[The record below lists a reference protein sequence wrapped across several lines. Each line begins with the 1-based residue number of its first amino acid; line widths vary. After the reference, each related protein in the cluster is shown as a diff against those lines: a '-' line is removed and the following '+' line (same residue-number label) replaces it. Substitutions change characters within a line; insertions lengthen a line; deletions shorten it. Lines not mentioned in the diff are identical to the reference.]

1 MTPELSA
8 IFNMEPKA
16 AIAFLESKGYAIT
29 WDWQDML
36 DDAHQRAFT
45 VAKVTQLDV
54 LQDIRTALVKSV
66 REGTTLRQFIK
77 DLAPKLQAA
86 GWWGK
91 KVIVDSAGNAQVVQ
105 QGSPRRLETIF
116 QTNMQSAYMAAR
128 MQEMQASTDTH
139 PYWQYVAVLDG
150 RTRPSHRALNGKVLP
165 ADDPFWITGFPPN
178 GYNCRCRV
186 KPMTGAALRRK
197 GIEADSSAGR
207 LKTITVESGVDPRTG
222 EVRYAKRTGM
232 TVMDESGKEV
242 FFAPD
247 AGFNAAPQG
256 AAGLY
261 DVLAQRATALLG
273 EKRGTTLLQVKGI
286 GRNSAVSV
294 MAEFAQH
301 LRLIQINQL
310 RGG

>member
-1 MTPELSA
+1 MKPELA
-8 IFNMEPKA
+8 MIFNMEPVE
-16 AIAFLESKGYAIT
+16 AIRHLESKGYAIT

-54 LQDIRTALVKSV
+54 LQDIRTALVKSA
-66 REGTTLRQFIK
+66 REGTTLRQFTK
-77 DLAPKLQAA
+77 DLTPKLQAA

-116 QTNMQSAYMAAR
+116 QTNMQSSYMAAR
-128 MQEMQASTDTH
+128 MKEMQASTDTH

-150 RTRPSHRALNGKVLP
+150 RTRPSHRALNGRVLP

-186 KPMTGAALRRK
+186 KPLTAAAVKRK
-197 GIEADSSAGR
+197 GLEVDTSAGR
-207 LKTITVESGVDPRTG
+207 LKTITVESGTDQRTG

-232 TVMDESGKEV
+232 TITGEDGKDV

-256 AAGLY
+256 TEGLH
-261 DVLAQRATALLG
+261 DVLTQRATDLLG
-273 EKRGTTLLQVKGI
+273 AKRGATLLAAKGVQ
-286 GRNSAVSV
+286 RTSVVSV
-294 MAEFAQH
+294 LAGFAQH
-301 LRLIQINQL
+301 LLLILLNQL
-310 RGG
+310 RGK